1 MLSNSHHVIPG
12 APSGATTGGFLNNT
26 GQQILVNTTFI
37 PQTTTAI
44 QGNPESYSNIWS
56 VLGTLAI
63 YAIVFLIALY
73 IIYTLYRKENPV
85 KTQLEGIEGTGRISA
100 AYSYQGLRK
109 RLRQVYLFLRSSL
122 EQSMG
127 RSYSS
132 KTMRELAKV
141 LDNPDSLILADH
153 YDKSMYGKG
162 EPTTDEVESIERTA
176 RGLVD
181 WLRKH

>member
-12 APSGATTGGFLNNT
+12 APSGATTGGFLNIT
-26 GQQILVNTTFI
+26 GQHILVNTTYT

-44 QGNPESYSNIWS
+44 QGNPEPYNNLWS
-56 VLGTLAI
+56 LLGTLAI
-63 YAIVFLIALY
+63 YAIVFLITLY
-73 IIYTLYRKENPV
+73 MIYTLYRKENPV
-85 KTQLEGIEGTGRISA
+85 KTQLEGIEGTGIISV

-109 RLRQVYLFLRSSL
+109 KLRQIYLYLRSSL

-127 RSYSS
+127 KSYSS
-132 KTMRELAKV
+132 KTMKELAKV
-141 LDNPDSLILADH
+141 IDSPESLILADH

-162 EPTTDEVESIERTA
+162 EPTIDEVNFIESTA

>member
-26 GQQILVNTTFI
+26 GQQIIVNNTFTS
-37 PQTTTAI
+37 QTTTAI
-44 QGNPESYSNIWS
+44 QGNPETYSNLWS

-63 YAIVFLIALY
+63 YAIVFLISLY
-73 IIYTLYRKENPV
+73 ILYTLYRKKNPI
-85 KTQLEGIEGTGRISA
+85 KAQLGGMEGTGGVNSVYHYR
-100 AYSYQGLRK
+100 GLRK
-109 RLRQVYLFLRSSL
+109 RLRQIYLYLRSSM
-122 EQSMG
+122 EETAG
-127 RSYSS
+127 ESYSS
-132 KTMRELAKV
+132 KTMKELAKV
-141 LDNPDSLILADH
+141 IDSPESLVLADH

-162 EPTTDEVESIERTA
+162 EPTVDEVNFIEKTA